1 MKREELE
8 RTGSERD
15 RIEKGGTGMGRI
27 RKETELKKV
36 ELEWTGSGKKLN

>member
-8 RTGSERD
+8 RTGSEGD

-27 RKETELKKV
+27 RKETELKMV
-36 ELEWTGSGKKLN
+36 ELEWTGSGKKQN